1 MPYVIDY
8 LQGRG
13 AEFTV
18 IPHPM
23 SPEGEADADTASIQD
38 DRLAKTLVI
47 MANFGPGLMVIPASR
62 ELEMDLVIETV
73 GDEQARLA
81 TDEELRRL
89 FPEYELGALP
99 PLAMMLLVPVFVDP
113 AVAERDEVEFAAGR
127 QDLSIRMAT
136 RDVFG
141 NDPIVIGPLTRESRG
156 ASASS

>member
-1 MPYVIDY
+1 MAYVIDY

-18 IPHPM
+18 IPHPP
-23 SPEGEADADTASIQD
+23 SLLGDADEPTSVHD
-38 DRLAKTLVI
+38 DRLATTHVV

-62 ELEMDLVIETV
+62 ELDMDLVMKAI
-73 GDEQARLA
+73 GDEGARVA
-81 TDEELRRL
+81 TEPELGRL

-113 AVAERDEVEFAAGR
+113 AVAERDEIEFAAGR

-136 RDVFG
+136 RDMFG
-141 NDPIVIGPLTRESRG
+141 NDPIVIRPLTRESRV
-156 ASASS
+156 APASS

>member
-1 MPYVIDY
+1 MAYVIDY

-18 IPHPM
+18 IPHPA
-23 SPEGEADADTASIQD
+23 SLEADGDEPKAVHDE
-38 DRLAKTLVI
+38 RLATTHVV

-62 ELEMDLVIETV
+62 ELDMPLVIEAIA
-73 GDEQARLA
+73 DPDARLA
-81 TDEELRRL
+81 TDAELARL

-113 AVAERDEVEFAAGR
+113 AVAEREEIEFAAGR

-136 RDVFG
+136 SDMFG
-141 NDPIVIGPLTRESRG
+141 NDPIVIRPLTRESSV
-156 ASASS
+156 ATANS